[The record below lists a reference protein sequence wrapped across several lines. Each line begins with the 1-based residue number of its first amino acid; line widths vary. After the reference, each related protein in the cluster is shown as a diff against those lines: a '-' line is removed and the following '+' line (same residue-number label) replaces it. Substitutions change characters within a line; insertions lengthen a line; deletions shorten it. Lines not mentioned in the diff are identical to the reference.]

1 MERNSFVE
9 CERKG
14 LNKLINFRLPY
25 YFYKVG
31 MVIVGAS
38 IVMMFVRAFAL
49 DGDQEILK
57 EVLRKGI
64 LIGMLLMSIARDKD
78 EDEMVVKL
86 RMQSYTYAFIAG
98 VLYALIMPFVDLGVS
113 TIVNGGGEVYKDLG
127 DFQLLLFILMVQ
139 LLCFYTLKRMR

>member
-25 YFYKVG
+25 FFYKVG

-57 EVLRKGI
+57 EVLQKGI

-113 TIVNGGGEVYKDLG
+113 TIVNGEGEVYKDLG

-139 LLCFYTLKRMR
+139 LLCFHTLKRMR

>member
-1 MERNSFVE
+1 MDRNSFVE

-57 EVLRKGI
+57 EVLQKGI

-113 TIVNGGGEVYKDLG
+113 TIVHGGGEVYKDLG

-139 LLCFYTLKRMR
+139 LLCFHTLKRMR